1 MFYCFKIIK
10 MLEITSPITGER
22 LRVAENDFEEILDWF
37 QAKSACGELGNG
49 WRLPTRSELELMYKD
64 LHKKGNGNF
73 KKSFYWSSTENA
85 SSSASYVGF
94 ADGYASTSRKDDTNY
109 VRAVRAL

>member
-1 MFYCFKIIK
+1 

-22 LRVAENDFEEILDWF
+22 LRVAENDFEKILDWF

-73 KKSFYWSSTENA
+73 KESHYWSSTEYGGY
-85 SSSASYVGF
+85 SAWFFSF
-94 ADGYASTSRKDDTNY
+94 DDGSANVTSNKSRALY